1 MSIVDR
7 EKKMGIA
14 LQELL
19 SQEYF
24 KDFYVLA
31 GAKGLGREIQ
41 GITVMEA
48 PDAFHW
54 TKGKELV
61 LSSGYVISKDPDCLE
76 RAFREGSIQKSAGMM
91 IKRERY
97 LEKIPEETIALFD
110 KYEVPLIS
118 MPFSAPWMEVMS
130 QINTAVLNRTIRRLK
145 VNTSHMGFQMSNFS
159 YKEQKIK
166 RILQAMEAEM
176 GFPAFL
182 YDFIEEEAYYSST
195 NFQKLANGFGLKM
208 EEFWEPSMEYTKYT
222 LCDYMDMVRYRL
234 VDQERKEG
242 PRVSWIRVPIS
253 VNGTVQAYFAV
264 MEAREFLDY
273 YDEYSIRIAYLMLQG
288 LYEQIVA
295 AQSMGNIGFENFV
308 LYALNA
314 TEDDAQKMMFQA
326 NVQGI
331 SMSTKYIYALFRRAD
346 RREELPNRRKEIME
360 AYRKSSLIKYAR
372 MAMIGENVGILFIEA
387 GENEH
392 WESGHIKAMLE
403 EFRRRVQQ
411 VCPETVLEFGYSM
424 EENSLIHI
432 RQSVEKCK
440 KALHMGKMIYP
451 DCYAW
456 DYGQLGA
463 LAWLD
468 IPEEELTRMLSVYR
482 ELLKDDKNIELLKTM
497 KVYLENN
504 MNYSATAE
512 KLYVHINTIRKRIDK
527 VNELLKIDWSDTIAR
542 MNAELLLRFLNLE

>member
-1 MSIVDR
+1 
-7 EKKMGIA
+7 MGIA
-14 LQELL
+14 IQELL

-31 GAKGLGREIQ
+31 GAKGLHREIQ

-48 PDAFHW
+48 PDAFQW

-61 LSSGYVISKDPDCLE
+61 LSSGYVIAKEPDCIE
-76 RAFREGSIQKSAGMM
+76 KAFREGSVQKSAGMM

-97 LEKIPEETIALFD
+97 LEKIPEEILELFEQ
-110 KYEVPLIS
+110 YEVPLIS

-130 QINTAVLNRTIRRLK
+130 QINTAVLNR
-145 VNTSHMGFQMSNFS
+145 
-159 YKEQKIK
+159 
-166 RILQAMEAEM
+166 ILQAMEAEM

-182 YDFIEEEAYYSST
+182 YDFVEEEAYYSSM
-195 NFQKLANGFGLKM
+195 NFQKIAKGFGL
-208 EEFWEPSMEYTKYT
+208 ETEDFWEPSMPYTRHT

-234 VDQERKEG
+234 VNQSHQEG
-242 PRVSWIRVPIS
+242 PRISWIRVPIS
-253 VNGTVQAYFAV
+253 VNGSVQAYFAV

-295 AQSMGNIGFENFV
+295 AQNMGNIGFENFV
-308 LYALNA
+308 LYALSA
-314 TEDDAQKMMFQA
+314 TEDDTQKMMFQA

-331 SMSTKYIYALFRRAD
+331 SMSTKYRYVLFRRAD
-346 RREELPNRRKEIME
+346 NQEELPNRRKEILE

-372 MAMIGENVGILFIEA
+372 IAMIGENVGILFLEDR
-387 GENEH
+387 EED
-392 WESGHIKAMLE
+392 WEKGHILALLE
-403 EFRRRVQQ
+403 EFRRRVLKS
-411 VCPETVLEFGYSM
+411 CPETALEFGYSLDAA
-424 EENSLIHI
+424 SLGRI
-432 RQSVEKCK
+432 RQSIEKCQ
-440 KALHMGKMIYP
+440 KALNMGKMIYP
-451 DCYAW
+451 SLFAW
-456 DYGQLGA
+456 EYSQLGA

-468 IPEEELTRMLSVYR
+468 IPEEELTHMLSAYSV
-482 ELLKDDKNIELLKTM
+482 LLKDEKNIELLKTL

-527 VNELLKIDWSDTIAR
+527 VNELLQIDWSDNIAR
-542 MNAELLLRFLNLE
+542 MNAELLLRFLNLEEKI

>member
-1 MSIVDR
+1 
-7 EKKMGIA
+7 MGIA
-14 LQELL
+14 IQELL

-31 GAKGLGREIQ
+31 GAKGLNREIQ

-61 LSSGYVISKDPDCLE
+61 LSSGYVIAKEPDCIE
-76 RAFREGSIQKSAGMM
+76 KAFREGSIQKSAGMM

-97 LEKIPEETIALFD
+97 LEKIPEEMIKLFD

-118 MPFSAPWMEVMS
+118 MPFSSPWMEVMS
-130 QINTAVLNRTIRRLK
+130 QINTAVLNRTIRRLRI
-145 VNTSHMGFQMSNFS
+145 NTSHMSFQMSNFS

-182 YDFIEEEAYYSST
+182 YDFMEEEAYYSST
-195 NFQKLANGFGLKM
+195 NFQKLANGFGLVT
-208 EEFWEPSMEYTKYT
+208 EDFWEPSMPYTRHT

-234 VDQERKEG
+234 INQNHQEG

-288 LYEQIVA
+288 LYEQIVS
-295 AQSMGNIGFENFV
+295 AQNMGNIGFENFV
-308 LYALNA
+308 LYALSA
-314 TEDDAQKMMFQA
+314 TKEDAQKLMFQA

-331 SMSTKYIYALFRRAD
+331 SMCTKYNYVLFRRAD
-346 RREELPNRRKEIME
+346 QSEELPNRRKEILE
-360 AYRKSSLIKYAR
+360 SFRKSSLIKYAR
-372 MAMIGENVGILFIEA
+372 IAMVGENVGILFIEA
-387 GENEH
+387 GEKEH
-392 WESGHIKAMLE
+392 WENGHIKALLE
-403 EFRRRVQQ
+403 EFRRRVQK
-411 VCPETVLEFGYSM
+411 VCPETALEFGYTM
-424 EENSLIHI
+424 EETSLNHI
-432 RQSVEKCK
+432 RQSVEKCQ
-440 KALHMGKMIYP
+440 KALNMGKMIYP
-451 DCYAW
+451 DRYIW
-456 DYGQLGA
+456 DYAQLGA

-468 IPEEELTRMLSVYR
+468 IPEEELTHMLSVYR
-482 ELLKDDKNIELLKTM
+482 VLLKDEKNIELLKTL

-527 VNELLKIDWSDTIAR
+527 VNELLQIDWSDNIAR
-542 MNAELLLRFLNLE
+542 MNAELLLRFLNLEEKI

>member
-1 MSIVDR
+1 
-7 EKKMGIA
+7 MGIA
-14 LQELL
+14 IQELL

-31 GAKGLGREIQ
+31 GAKGLNREIQ

-61 LSSGYVISKDPDCLE
+61 LSSGYVLAQEPDCLE
-76 RAFREGSIQKSAGMM
+76 KAFREGSIQKSAGMV

-97 LEKIPEETIALFD
+97 LEQVPKKIIDLFD
-110 KYEVPLIS
+110 QYEVPLIS

-130 QINTAVLNRTIRRLK
+130 QVNTAVLNRTIRRLRI
-145 VNTSHMGFQMSNFS
+145 NTSHMSFQMGNFS

-182 YDFIEEEAYYSST
+182 YDFMEEVAYYSST
-195 NFQKLANGFGLKM
+195 NFQKMANNFGLAT
-208 EEFWEPSMEYTKYT
+208 EDFWEPSMPYTRHT

-234 VDQERKEG
+234 IDQDHREG

-264 MEAREFLDY
+264 MEARVFLDY

-288 LYEQIVA
+288 LYEQIVS

-308 LYALNA
+308 LYALSA
-314 TEDDAQKMMFQA
+314 TKEDAQKLMFQA

-331 SMSTKYIYALFRRAD
+331 SMSTKYNYVLFRRAD
-346 RREELPNRRKEIME
+346 HNEELPNRRKEILE
-360 AYRKSSLIKYAR
+360 AFRKSSLIKYAR
-372 MAMIGENVGILFIEA
+372 IAMVGENVGILFIEVK
-387 GENEH
+387 EKEH
-392 WESGHIKAMLE
+392 WENGHIKALLE
-403 EFRRRVQQ
+403 EFRRRVQK
-411 VCPETVLEFGYSM
+411 VCPETALEFGYTM
-424 EENSLIHI
+424 EEASLNHI
-432 RQSVEKCK
+432 RQSVEKCQ
-440 KALHMGKMIYP
+440 KALNMGKMIYP
-451 DCYAW
+451 DRYIW
-456 DYGQLGA
+456 DYAQLGA

-468 IPEEELTRMLSVYR
+468 IPEEELTHMLSTYR
-482 ELLKDDKNIELLKTM
+482 ELLKDDRNIELLKTL

-527 VNELLKIDWSDTIAR
+527 VNELLKIDWSDNIAR
-542 MNAELLLRFLNLE
+542 MNAELLLRFLNLEEKI